1 MEISGQD
8 KIKKMFI
15 SFVSEKMKEAAML
28 LMMLWLW
35 WFASQSSAF
44 GFSLQVPPKTIQQA
58 IYNQIDHI
66 YETDPSRLANINGKL
81 PSIMRHYQ
89 DKPRDY
95 ELLTNIQSYLD
106 YKLNEP
112 TDQEL
117 SSAIITALGSLF
129 N

>member
-1 MEISGQD
+1 M
-8 KIKKMFI
+8 
-15 SFVSEKMKEAAML
+15 
-28 LMMLWLW
+28 
-35 WFASQSSAF
+35 
-44 GFSLQVPPKTIQQA
+44 QVPPKTIQQA

-66 YETDPSRLANINGKL
+66 YETNHSRLANINGKL